1 MTVHL
6 VGAGP
11 GDPGLLTLRA
21 ASLLQRCDVVVFDRL
36 VSPEIVDLVPASAER
51 IDVGKRPGDSERQV
65 DINATLIDRGS
76 RFACVVR
83 LKGGDPHVFGR
94 AAEEL
99 IALRNAGIATEVVP
113 GVSSAIAAPAAVG
126 IPLSTRLASSGFTV
140 ITAHQDPSTDRSI
153 DWDAAARLGTTLVI
167 LMGAARAALFRD
179 RLLAGGMRADMP
191 VAIITN
197 ATTPQMSEQ
206 RLVLSELGV
215 QPVPN
220 PSVIVIGAVA
230 ALDLRTPFVMSPT
243 DSVLHSLAP
252 EVVS

>member
-11 GDPGLLTLRA
+11 GDPELLTLKA
-21 ASLLQRCDVVVFDRL
+21 AALLQRCEVVVYDRL
-36 VSPEIVDLVPASAER
+36 VSPEILDLVPESAER

-65 DINATLIDRGS
+65 TINEILVDRGS
-76 RFACVVR
+76 RFDCVVR

-99 IALRNAGIATEVVP
+99 IALRNARIATEVVP

-140 ITAHQDPSTDRSI
+140 ITAHQDPATDRAI
-153 DWDAAARLGTTLVI
+153 DWDAAAKLGTTLVI
-167 LMGAARAALFRD
+167 LMGAARAASFRD
-179 RLLAGGMRADMP
+179 RLIAGGMRADMP

-197 ATTPQMSEQ
+197 ATTPQMAEH
-206 RLVLSELGV
+206 RMVLGELGV
-215 QPVPN
+215 IPVPN

-230 ALDLRTPFVMSPT
+230 ALDLRSPIT
-243 DSVLHSLAP
+243 SVSSFPTLA
-252 EVVS
+252 EVLP

>member
-11 GDPGLLTLRA
+11 GDPELLTLRA
-21 ASLLQRCDVVVFDRL
+21 AALLQRCEVVVYDRL
-36 VSPEIVDLVPASAER
+36 VSPEILDLVPVAAER

-65 DINATLIDRGS
+65 TINEILVDRGM
-76 RFACVVR
+76 RFDCVVR

-140 ITAHQDPSTDRSI
+140 ITAHQDPATDRAI
-153 DWDAAARLGTTLVI
+153 DWDAAAKLGTTLVI
-167 LMGAARAALFRD
+167 LMGAARAASFRD
-179 RLLAGGMRADMP
+179 RLIAGGMRADMP

-197 ATTPQMSEQ
+197 ATTPQMSEH
-206 RLVLSELGV
+206 RMVLSELGV
-215 QPVPN
+215 VPVPN

-230 ALDLRTPFVMSPT
+230 ALDLRTPSKSVTSLSTLPT
-243 DSVLHSLAP
+243 PD
-252 EVVS
+252 EVFA